1 MRTMTILYD
10 DDDDDDDDDDIASA
24 KWSRLNAG
32 ENSFSQTKGIRPEI
46 IPWLQKVV
54 NYLDFLVRSPALTP
68 FPRCAFLQAER
79 ATIAAAFISGHFLIP
94 SSSGVLRRLGTIA
107 ISRGSLI
114 GCQARDFPR
123 NSTIGRRP
131 PVLLFSLETI
141 KFGILIFY
149 LQSLFRSLPVIS
161 SNISQY
167 NACNMNV

>member
-1 MRTMTILYD
+1 MRTMTILY
-10 DDDDDDDDDDIASA
+10 DDDDIASA

-94 SSSGVLRRLGTIA
+94 SSSGVLRRFGTIA

-131 PVLLFSLETI
+131 PLLLFSLEAI
-141 KFGILIFY
+141 KLRILIFCSCNRY
-149 LQSLFRSLPVIS
+149 FVLCRFIPQFS
-161 SNISQY
+161 SISQY
-167 NACNMNV
+167 DVCNTNGYSSD